1 NPTVRVNNN
10 EQDRGARV
18 TIAGNPDHDAALLAE
33 LLDLPSHLLD
43 LSLDQLR
50 TLAIVKITGSAQ
62 RAAKA
67 LGREQSSVQK
77 QLDNINGTAVRLI
90 GEALVLKQGR
100 GKDHAFTPSG
110 DELVDLALRQL
121 RDWGERLHHTR
132 RRVGSTITVG
142 TTEFTVQFLG
152 TIWPALRSEFE
163 SRGVNLKIEHVR
175 TRDLWARLDAK
186 HVDLVLG
193 SLATEHRRP
202 VALDY
207 DFIEWHRERV
217 ALLTNLTTREL
228 PDKPVS
234 SDTLRTLPLLVPSA
248 GLLAQF
254 LSRWYGPDYRSTLNV
269 VADIDSLNY
278 GLTLLDNQ
286 LLHGCMLTTERVAH
300 AAVTGKLP
308 GTTLRDIAL
317 AHDYEPD
324 LDIVTGIFA
333 RPGERDRYAPDH
345 PLNLLWTAFRDA
357 SPASDSTPG

>member
-1 NPTVRVNNN
+1 MT
-10 EQDRGARV
+10 A
-18 TIAGNPDHDAALLAE
+18 AGTPDHDAALLAE
-33 LLDLPSHLLD
+33 LLDCPPHLLD

-50 TLAIVKITGSAQ
+50 TLAVVRVTGSAQ

-77 QLDNINGTAVRLI
+77 QLDNLNATAVRLV

-110 DELVDLALRQL
+110 EEVVDLAIDQL
-121 RDWGERLHHTR
+121 RSWNDRLHHTR

-152 TIWPALRSEFE
+152 SIWPGLRTEFE
-163 SRGVNLKIEHVR
+163 RRGIQLKIEHVR

-186 HVDLVLG
+186 QVDLVCG
-193 SLATEHRRP
+193 SLAAEHDQP

-228 PDKPVS
+228 PDTPVT

-254 LSRWYGPDYRSTLNV
+254 LSRWYGPDYRGVLNV

-278 GLTLLDNQ
+278 GLTLLDNE
-286 LLHGCMLTTERVAH
+286 LLHGAMLTTERVAH

-308 GTTLRDIAL
+308 GTNLRNIPL
-317 AHDYEPD
+317 AHDYKPD
-324 LDIVTGIFA
+324 LQIVTGIFA
-333 RPGERDRYAPDH
+333 RPGERHRYAPDH
-345 PLNLLWTAFRDA
+345 PLNLLWTAFANAVPTQR
-357 SPASDSTPG
+357 T

>member
-1 NPTVRVNNN
+1 M
-10 EQDRGARV
+10 
-18 TIAGNPDHDAALLAE
+18 TIAGTPDHDAALLAE
-33 LLDLPSHLLD
+33 LLDLPPHLLD

-77 QLDNINGTAVRLI
+77 QLDNLNSAATRLL

-110 DELVDLALRQL
+110 EELVDLAVEQL
-121 RDWGERLHHTR
+121 RGWSERLHHTR

-142 TTEFTVQFLG
+142 TTEFTVRFLG
-152 TIWPALRSEFE
+152 TIWPTLRTEFE
-163 SRGVNLKIEHVR
+163 RRGVQLRIEHVR

-193 SLATEHRRP
+193 SLAVEHDKP

-228 PDKPVS
+228 PDTPVP

-254 LSRWYGPDYRSTLNV
+254 LGRWYGPDYRSALNV

-278 GLTLLDNQ
+278 GLTLLDSE

-300 AAVTGKLP
+300 AAVTGTLP
-308 GTTLRDIAL
+308 GTNLRDIPL
-317 AHDYEPD
+317 AHGYTPD
-324 LDIVTGIFA
+324 LQIATGIFA

-345 PLNLLWTAFRDA
+345 PLNLLWNAFRHA
-357 SPASDSTPG
+357 SPANAGD